1 MLDSARL
8 PSCNFGTAIRFH
20 LCLKRVI
27 APKRLITRARV
38 CLWLLR
44 LHEPPT
50 CRRALRAGVFEIRFC
65 RVVFVS
71 HLRSQQCLSPNPTSL
86 FPLEMPPR
94 EPRYFCH
101 QFFVSFS
108 ASADARRPQIFKVKC
123 SQCHLIDTSGK
134 ALQGPNLHGLI
145 GRQSGQVP
153 NFAYSAA
160 NKNSGIVW

>member
-1 MLDSARL
+1 MV
-8 PSCNFGTAIRFH
+8 PPIRFH
-20 LCLKRVI
+20 LCLKRVM
-27 APKRLITRARV
+27 APKQAANGSSRAPRGSSLSV
-38 CLWLLR
+38 AAAPSR
-44 LHEPPT
+44 T

-65 RVVFVS
+65 HVAFVS

-94 EPRYFCH
+94 EPRYFCR

>member
-1 MLDSARL
+1 
-8 PSCNFGTAIRFH
+8 
-20 LCLKRVI
+20 
-27 APKRLITRARV
+27 
-38 CLWLLR
+38 
-44 LHEPPT
+44 
-50 CRRALRAGVFEIRFC
+50 
-65 RVVFVS
+65 
-71 HLRSQQCLSPNPTSL
+71 
-86 FPLEMPPR
+86 MPPR

>member
-1 MLDSARL
+1 
-8 PSCNFGTAIRFH
+8 
-20 LCLKRVI
+20 
-27 APKRLITRARV
+27 
-38 CLWLLR
+38 
-44 LHEPPT
+44 
-50 CRRALRAGVFEIRFC
+50 LRAGVFEIRFC
-65 RVVFVS
+65 HAAFVS

-94 EPRYFCH
+94 EPRYFSCH